1 MPVIEF
7 ETTINAP
14 LAKVWAFHQDIES
27 LVKLSPPEDEVEI
40 EYADKPLR
48 EGSRIV
54 INSKGPLTSRI
65 EWTAKIVEQREPH
78 AVVFGEEAR
87 FVDVQERGPF
97 ALWRHEH
104 EFEHVDEKTTRCR
117 DRITYRAPL
126 GPIGWLLDVIFVR
139 RKLSRMFRYRHQQ
152 LRKLLEV

>member
-7 ETTINAP
+7 ETLVHAP
-14 LAKVWAFHQDIES
+14 LAKVWAFHQDIQS
-27 LVKLSPPEDEVEI
+27 LVKLSPPEDDVTI
-40 EYADKPLR
+40 ECADAQLR

-54 INSKGPLTSRI
+54 INAKGPLTSRI
-65 EWTAKIVEQREPH
+65 EWVAKIVEQREPR

-97 ALWRHEH
+97 SSWRHEH

-117 DRITYRAPL
+117 DRITYRVPL
-126 GPIGWLLDVIFVR
+126 GPIGWLADVIFVR
-139 RKLSRMFRYRHQQ
+139 RKLSRMFRYRHEQ
-152 LRKLLEV
+152 LRRLLE